1 MDISLIVLGA
11 MVVLLVLVVYGLGR
25 RLKASQKEAKELSEK
40 VEQLEEDAYQL
51 SEKVKQLEQ
60 EKKALIQRIMIN
72 ETFGS
77 H

>member
-40 VEQLEEDAYQL
+40 V
-51 SEKVKQLEQ
+51 KQLEQ
-60 EKKALIQRIMIN
+60 ERKALIQRIMIN

>member
-1 MDISLIVLGA
+1 
-11 MVVLLVLVVYGLGR
+11 MVVLLVLVVFGLGR
-25 RLKASQKEAKELSEK
+25 RLKASQKEAKE
-40 VEQLEEDAYQL
+40 L